1 MSTASQF
8 RSRALLCATT
18 SISYHHKRLIL
29 SQKNG
34 AIIAVSLNVKR
45 TRHYNLGDV
54 TIEQLDI
61 IDIVERSKISVLRVD
76 QSTDRLY
83 VGLND
88 GTIGCYCLSTGKA
101 KDLGLV
107 WEDVD
112 SVIVSEIVPVDNKR
126 VILVKGSH
134 VVLVTLEV
142 DANKVEAE
150 QIEAFDVGPTSV
162 VSVELIKDIGDAAVG
177 MTFLVAVQEGP
188 WQLMSLLPGSQN
200 AVMRQFEFP
209 QDPVDV
215 MKFSCQGVAQ
225 SKGGALWTVI
235 QNGYLDDDASSA
247 RLLVFSQVRIF
258 I

>member
-1 MSTASQF
+1 M
-8 RSRALLCATT
+8 
-18 SISYHHKRLIL
+18 
-29 SQKNG
+29 
-34 AIIAVSLNVKR
+34 
-45 TRHYNLGDV
+45 
-54 TIEQLDI
+54 
-61 IDIVERSKISVLRVD
+61 
-76 QSTDRLY
+76 
-83 VGLND
+83 
-88 GTIGCYCLSTGKA
+88 
-101 KDLGLV
+101 
-107 WEDVD
+107 
-112 SVIVSEIVPVDNKR
+112 IVSEIVPVDNKR

-215 MKFSCQGVAQ
+215 VKFSCQGVAQ